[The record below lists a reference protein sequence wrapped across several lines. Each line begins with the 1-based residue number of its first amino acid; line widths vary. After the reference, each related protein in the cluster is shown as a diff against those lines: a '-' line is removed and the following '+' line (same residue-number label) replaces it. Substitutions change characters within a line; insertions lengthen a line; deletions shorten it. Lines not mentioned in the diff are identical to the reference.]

1 MYASG
6 GGVASRLVMWKLYTV
21 PRWPPRT
28 RRRASWNPASK
39 RRWKPICTRPFVL
52 STWSTTRLVDS
63 RSSAIGFSQKTARP
77 SSSARRMS
85 SACVPVGVTITAA
98 SAPARAASMDVACFA
113 PRVFASAAARPAS
126 ASLIRSS
133 STPGSSRRTLAWNA
147 PRRPTPRIAIF
158 TRRDSKLR
166 ISLTQ
171 MKLAAAPISWG
182 VCEVPNWG
190 LQLAPARVLGDMRAL
205 GVHATEAGP
214 PGFLPADPAAAR
226 ALLDSYGLRLVGG
239 FVTAVLHESARR
251 ADELA
256 SVKRQAEWLAAGG
269 AEVLVLAPALPQ
281 TGYSG
286 AAEIGDAAWPTLFD
300 GIDRVDEIA
309 NTTGLGVA
317 VHPHWGTAI
326 ERPQHIERFLEGSAH
341 ALCLDTGHIALGGA
355 DPLKVARDAGPR
367 VRHVHLKDVDGP
379 LAAGVRS
386 GAISYNDAVRQGLFR
401 PLGEG
406 AARIRDVLGHLKGAG
421 YAGWYVLEQDV
432 MLDAEPTPGPP
443 GWIAESAAFARQNA

>member
-1 MYASG
+1 
-6 GGVASRLVMWKLYTV
+6 
-21 PRWPPRT
+21 
-28 RRRASWNPASK
+28 
-39 RRWKPICTRPFVL
+39 
-52 STWSTTRLVDS
+52 
-63 RSSAIGFSQKTARP
+63 
-77 SSSARRMS
+77 
-85 SACVPVGVTITAA
+85 
-98 SAPARAASMDVACFA
+98 
-113 PRVFASAAARPAS
+113 
-126 ASLIRSS
+126 
-133 STPGSSRRTLAWNA
+133 
-147 PRRPTPRIAIF
+147 
-158 TRRDSKLR
+158 
-166 ISLTQ
+166 
-171 MKLAAAPISWG
+171 MKLAGAPISWG

-190 LQLAPARVLGDMRAL
+190 LQLAPDRVLADMRAL

-214 PGFLPADPAAAR
+214 PGFLPADPAVAR
-226 ALLDSYGLRLVGG
+226 ALLDSCALRLIGG

-251 ADELA
+251 VQELA

-269 AEVLVLAPALPQ
+269 AEVLVLAPALAQ

-300 GIDRVDEIA
+300 GIGRAVEIA
-309 NTTGLGVA
+309 DANGLRVA

-326 ERPQHIERFLEGSAH
+326 ERRHHIERFLEGSAH

-379 LAAGVRS
+379 LAARVRS
-386 GAISYNDAVRQGLFR
+386 GSISYNDAVRQGLFR

-432 MLDAEPTPGPP
+432 MLDAEPAPGPP
-443 GWIAESAAFARQNA
+443 GWIAESAAFARRNA